1 MVASRSF
8 LKGKKGAVVAPF
20 FFWFFCYLLCQL
32 DYFSRCC
39 IHMLALADLSPGPF
53 RALGEFWLI
62 YLVYFLFTFFYIL
75 VGSIMGGSGL
85 PPHLISPPNKKMP
98 NGQGHLVER
107 SS

>member
-39 IHMLALADLSPGPF
+39 IHMLALADLSPWPF
-53 RALGEFWLI
+53 QVLWRVLVDLLCWFLI
-62 YLVYFLFTFFYIL
+62 YFFIYL
-75 VGSIMGGSGL
+75 TGSIMGGSGFL
-85 PPHLISPPNKKMP
+85 PPILISPQIKRCPMVK
-98 NGQGHLVER
+98 GI
-107 SS
+107 S